1 MASTFKQAP
10 SPIHKGFLAEVRAM
24 TQQIARIPVTLYQAR
39 LEGGVIGQANHRS
52 ALVQGQDSAL
62 HLHWNII
69 DSGFV
74 LSRLL
79 LVASRKW
86 EDDMW

>member
-1 MASTFKQAP
+1 M
-10 SPIHKGFLAEVRAM
+10 
-24 TQQIARIPVTLYQAR
+24 LYQAR
-39 LEGGVIGQANHRS
+39 LEGGVSGQASHRF
-52 ALVQGQDSAL
+52 ALVQGQDSAVL
-62 HLHWNII
+62 LHWNII

-86 EDDMW
+86 ENNMW